1 MALKFSKN
9 IFKRKK
15 YLRHDYKIEGE
26 ALPGEQ
32 NRVNKKALFLSF
44 LVVVVPLFVVNFM
57 VSLYQT
63 IVTSLSKQGEKVKIT
78 QVLDADWMDY
88 ISLQQAFHP
97 ALPMKMYL
105 FLLML
110 LGLISVLAYS
120 KFNYKSDENVVW
132 DQKGDSRFLTIQ
144 EIKDRY
150 PAIAESGERFKG
162 YGGVPVSH
170 YQDKYYIDTTTVN
183 TALIGISR
191 SGKGEIIV
199 VPLIDILSRAFIQS
213 SMVVNDPKGG
223 APRSIVKSYGMV
235 A

>member
-1 MALKFSKN
+1 MAFEFSKN

-32 NRVNKKALFLSF
+32 NRVNKKALFISF
-44 LVVVVPLFVVNFM
+44 LVVVVPLFAINFM

-63 IVTSLSKQGEKVKIT
+63 IVTSLSKQGETVKIS
-78 QVLDADWMDY
+78 QVLDVDWMDY
-88 ISLQQAFHP
+88 VSLQQAFHL
-97 ALPMKMYL
+97 ALPMKINL
-105 FLLML
+105 FLLTL
-110 LGLISVLAYS
+110 FGSISILAYS

-144 EIKDRY
+144 EIKERY
-150 PAIAESGERFKG
+150 PAIPEKGESFKG

-199 VPLIDILSRAFIQS
+199 VPLIDILSRALIQS

-223 APRSIVKSYGMV
+223 ATRS
-235 A
+235 

>member
-1 MALKFSKN
+1 MALEFSKK

-26 ALPGEQ
+26 ELPGEKT
-32 NRVNKKALFLSF
+32 RINKKALCISS
-44 LVVVVPLFVVNFM
+44 LVVVVPLFAVNFM
-57 VSLYQT
+57 VSMYQT
-63 IVTSLSKQGEKVKIT
+63 IVTSLSKQGENVKIT
-78 QVLDADWMDY
+78 QVLDANWVEY
-88 ISLQQAFHP
+88 VSLEQAFSP
-97 ALPMKMYL
+97 VLSIKTYG

-120 KFNYKSDENVVW
+120 KFNYKSDENVAY
-132 DQKGDSRFLTIQ
+132 DQKGDSRTTKIKEIQ
-144 EIKDRY
+144 QQY
-150 PAIAESGERFKG
+150 PAIPEKHEVFKG

-170 YQDKYYIDTTTVN
+170 YQDKYYIDTDTVN
-183 TALIGISR
+183 TAILGVSR

-199 VPLIDILSRAFIQS
+199 VPMIDNLSRAEVQS

-223 APRSIVKSYGMV
+223 APRSIVKSYSMV